1 MRKFNTG
8 IELARFLAATLV
20 IVSHVYERW
29 GGEVPLI
36 KYYGHIGVDV
46 FFIISGYV
54 IGLSIF
60 SEKKLDLYDFA
71 LRRVTRL
78 APSYWLLTLIA
89 AIAIFYYPQIAR
101 YRNSLELDWLISS
114 LLFFPSG
121 TTYGLEKPLLGVG
134 WTLNYEFLFY
144 ASVFA
149 LFAIWEKKLLPIIGV
164 ISFYVICCLIFGSEN
179 LINNFNSLLFYFVLG
194 VVWSN
199 LEKSMSDRNR
209 KIVFI
214 LSIPIFIVFLIFSM
228 QFLIPSDY
236 SNRVLNWGMAALSFI
251 VMMTL
256 IGDFLA
262 IPKALSKL
270 GAYSYAAYLLQVFFI
285 PVCYFALKNI
295 GLEDIYAAIFITVS
309 VIWGCSAIYF
319 IKIEKPLTRV
329 CYDAFKV

>member
-1 MRKFNTG
+1 MSKFNTG
-8 IELARFLAATLV
+8 IELTRFLAATLV

-29 GGEVPLI
+29 GGGAPLI

-89 AIAIFYYPQIAR
+89 AIGIFCFPEIAR
-101 YRNSLELDWLISS
+101 YRNTLEFDWLFSS

-121 TTYGLEKPLLGVG
+121 TSYGLEKPLLGVG

-149 LFAIWEKKLLPIIGV
+149 FFAVLEKKLLPIIGV
-164 ISFYVICCLIFGSEN
+164 ISFYVICCLTFGSKN
-179 LINNFNSLLFYFVLG
+179 LIDIFNPLLFYFVLG
-194 VVWSN
+194 VFWSKF
-199 LEKSMSDRNR
+199 ERGMSGRNR

-214 LSIPIFIVFLIFSM
+214 ISIPIFIVSLIFSL

-236 SNRVLNWGMAALSFI
+236 SNRVLNWGMAAFSFI

-256 IGDFLA
+256 VGDFLV
-262 IPKALSKL
+262 IPKVLSKL

-285 PVCYFALKNI
+285 PVCYFGLKML

-309 VIWGCSAIYF
+309 VTWFCSAIYF
-319 IKIEKPLTRV
+319 KKVEKPLTKV
-329 CYDAFKV
+329 CYNAFKD